1 MTDHATFWSE
11 QRWTREYG
19 YRPPAGFYNPYTL
32 GYHIAQDIGGLYWT
46 GPIPVLRAGVIVDV
60 GRSRKIGGYIVV
72 RADAD
77 GLRDS
82 YTHLYDAVMPRAGT
96 RVGAGDPFPR
106 LARSQRASDGHE
118 YMGSASSGPHLHF
131 GVATTTTNVW
141 APMRGV
147 DRDPR
152 PIIRAALAATAGGN
166 SRPME
171 EDDMPTADEIAKAV
185 WNYKLENRTAGQRL
199 RELAADVWAHTI
211 GSKTDK
217 NRDHGKAGDLVA
229 LGTSRSGRA
238 ASRAASTLDEI
249 SNLAPGQ
256 APTSAQLEELADE
269 LRATLPSATAAELA
283 KRLTS

>member
-1 MTDHATFWSE
+1 MTDHAAFWSE
-11 QRWTREYG
+11 ERWTREYK

-32 GYHIAQDIGGLYWT
+32 GYHIAQDIGGLYWA

-60 GRSRKIGGYIVV
+60 GRSRLIGGYIVV

-82 YTHLYDAVMPRAGT
+82 YTHLYDAVMPRVGT

-141 APMRGV
+141 APRRGA

-166 SRPME
+166 SRPIE
-171 EDDMPTADEIAKAV
+171 EDDMPTA
-185 WNYKLENRTAGQRL
+185 
-199 RELAADVWAHTI
+199 ADVWNHKFGAYNE
-211 GSKTDK
+211 GKEYALPSESAGARLRRVADDSARSKILGRRNAAEIAGLTAVVK
-217 NRDHGKAGDLVA
+217 AIGKA
-229 LGTSRSGRA
+229 SGL
-238 ASRAASTLDEI
+238 TE
-249 SNLAPGQ
+249 
-256 APTSAQLEELADE
+256 AQMEKIVRDTI
-269 LRATLPSATAAELA
+269 RAEL
-283 KRLTS
+283 KEGIDVDVTVTTGKK